1 MRHVLSFI
9 GKNTTSKT
17 LIKSEK
23 LGSLMSNESQQGTA
37 KGIEGAVGYC
47 ASCGV
52 EFTERLRSAEKISC
66 GNCECEFSVRIMKPQ
81 NE

>member
-1 MRHVLSFI
+1 MA
-9 GKNTTSKT
+9 T
-17 LIKSEK
+17 
-23 LGSLMSNESQQGTA
+23 NETQQGTA

-52 EFTERLRSAEKISC
+52 EFTERLRSSEKISC
-66 GNCECEFSVRIMKPQ
+66 GNCDFEFSVRVFKTQ

>member
-1 MRHVLSFI
+1 
-9 GKNTTSKT
+9 
-17 LIKSEK
+17 
-23 LGSLMSNESQQGTA
+23 MSNESPQGTA

-52 EFTERLRSAEKISC
+52 EFTERLRSSEKISC
-66 GNCECEFSVRIMKPQ
+66 GNCDFEFSVRVFKTQ

>member
-23 LGSLMSNESQQGTA
+23 LGFLMSNESQQGTA

-66 GNCECEFSVRIMKPQ
+66 GNCDFEFTVRVIKTA
-81 NE
+81 E

>member
-1 MRHVLSFI
+1 
-9 GKNTTSKT
+9 
-17 LIKSEK
+17 
-23 LGSLMSNESQQGTA
+23 MSNESQQGTA

>member
-1 MRHVLSFI
+1 MRHVSYFFE
-9 GKNTTSKT
+9 KNTTSKT

-52 EFTERLRSAEKISC
+52 EFTERLRSSEKISC
-66 GNCECEFSVRIMKPQ
+66 GNCDFEFSVRVFKTQ

>member
-1 MRHVLSFI
+1 
-9 GKNTTSKT
+9 
-17 LIKSEK
+17 
-23 LGSLMSNESQQGTA
+23 MSNESQQGTV

-66 GNCECEFSVRIMKPQ
+66 GNCDFEFTVRVIKTA
-81 NE
+81 E

>member
-1 MRHVLSFI
+1 
-9 GKNTTSKT
+9 
-17 LIKSEK
+17 
-23 LGSLMSNESQQGTA
+23 MSNETQQGTA

-66 GNCECEFSVRIMKPQ
+66 GNCECEFTVRIIKIA
-81 NE
+81 E